1 MTKCACVDG
10 PEFDGHLVEFV
21 AAMEL
26 AALYKDFERE
36 ADCNLLRQEV
46 QH

>member
-1 MTKCACVDG
+1 MNDG
-10 PEFDGHLVEFV
+10 NMEEFD
-21 AAMEL
+21 AAMER